1 MNLKRF
7 WDRNNQLII
16 IIAGIILFLL
26 LMIELLDFYYKG
38 QEEKRQIKL
47 QEIIEE
53 EKKDESEFT
62 EADFS
67 VESDTVKKAMRSFV
81 RYCNEKQIDKAY
93 QMLTDDC
100 KQELYPTIEKFQENY
115 IDVVYSTK
123 RDYEITKWSVSGNT
137 EVYLVNLYEDMLAT
151 GGLGDIRDEYYTFS
165 LDKNGIYKLNVN
177 NFIKTE
183 NKNKETIEDGI
194 KVKIGQVAIYSDSQK
209 IDISITNDTNKKVSL
224 TGKRSDSI
232 YLESS
237 SGTEYSAFDSEFLTS
252 QVILEPNEKRSF
264 TISFNK
270 YYDLSNPAR
279 YLVLDN
285 IIMDYDE
292 FINSESKNEYSN
304 IKTIKVGY

>member
-183 NKNKETIEDGI
+183 NKNKTD
-194 KVKIGQVAIYSDSQK
+194 
-209 IDISITNDTNKKVSL
+209 
-224 TGKRSDSI
+224 
-232 YLESS
+232 
-237 SGTEYSAFDSEFLTS
+237 
-252 QVILEPNEKRSF
+252 
-264 TISFNK
+264 
-270 YYDLSNPAR
+270 
-279 YLVLDN
+279 
-285 IIMDYDE
+285 
-292 FINSESKNEYSN
+292 
-304 IKTIKVGY
+304 